1 MNKQE
6 AIELIE
12 QMDEPKED
20 EMCLILECV
29 VSNG

>member
-12 QMDEPKED
+12 QLDELKED
-20 EMCLILECV
+20 EKLMILEWV
-29 VSNG
+29 GNR